1 MDRLVLSDAAWERMA
16 PLIIGRPDQK
26 GSTGRDNRMFVEGVL
41 WIVRTGSP
49 WRDLPEVFGDWNSV
63 FRRFSRWS
71 IKGVWWRIFEAMS
84 DDPDFEYLIV
94 DSTIVR
100 AHQHA
105 AGAKKGGL
113 KIRRIGR
120 SRGGLSTKIHMAVR
134 GLGCPV
140 RFTLTAGQ
148 KGDAPQAAA
157 LIEGLPAEVVMADTA
172 YDADHLR
179 QAIAAKG
186 AVAVIPNNPSRAL
199 KYPLDKHLYA
209 QRHLVECCFSKLKQF
224 RRVATRFE
232 KDRPK
237 LSRRRHSRRHHPMDA
252 ISVHTTSDFSCFDAF
267 SSREPVSTSLENA
280 LVHCRSKRSRGRWLA
295 TAAGAGNLRA
305 GQHPAIGL
313 GGRNDLLIANDDGDF
328 PPFAGPHPRLGN
340 RHQRTGSVHSRTV
353 SFPRSATIR
362 TPYHFPYARL
372 TSGECRLQL

>member
-1 MDRLVLSDAAWERMA
+1 MGVMDRLVLSDAAWERMA

-49 WRDLPEVFGDWNSV
+49 WRDLPEAFGEWNSV

-71 IKGVWWRIFEAMS
+71 VKGVWWRIFEAMS

-105 AGAKKGGL
+105 AGAKKGSEDQAL
-113 KIRRIGR
+113 GR
-120 SRGGLSTKIHMAVR
+120 SRGGLSTKIHLAVR

-157 LIEGLPAEVVMADTA
+157 LIEGLAAEVVMADTA

-186 AVAVIPNNPSRAL
+186 ALAVIPNNPSRAL

-232 KDRPK
+232 KTARNYRAVVT
-237 LSRRRHSRRHHPMDA
+237 LAA
-252 ISVHTTSDFSCFDAF
+252 I
-267 SSREPVSTSLENA
+267 
-280 LVHCRSKRSRGRWLA
+280 
-295 TAAGAGNLRA
+295 
-305 GQHPAIGL
+305 
-313 GGRNDLLIANDDGDF
+313 LLWM
-328 PPFAGPHPRLGN
+328 R
-340 RHQRTGSVHSRTV
+340 
-353 SFPRSATIR
+353 
-362 TPYHFPYARL
+362 
-372 TSGECRLQL
+372 

>member
-1 MDRLVLSDAAWERMA
+1 MMERLVLSDAAWERMA

-49 WRDLPEVFGDWNSV
+49 WRDLPEAFGDWNSV

-113 KIRRIGR
+113 KIRAIGR

-140 RFTLTAGQ
+140 RFRLTAGQ

-179 QAIAAKG
+179 QAIAAKR
-186 AVAVIPNNPSRAL
+186 AIAVIPNNPSRAP
-199 KYPLDKHLYA
+199 KHPLDKDLYA
-209 QRHLVECCFSKLKQF
+209 QRYLVECCFSKLKQF

-232 KDRPK
+232 KTARNYRAVIT
-237 LSRRRHSRRHHPMDA
+237 LAA
-252 ISVHTTSDFSCFDAF
+252 IVLWM
-267 SSREPVSTSLENA
+267 R
-280 LVHCRSKRSRGRWLA
+280 
-295 TAAGAGNLRA
+295 
-305 GQHPAIGL
+305 
-313 GGRNDLLIANDDGDF
+313 
-328 PPFAGPHPRLGN
+328 
-340 RHQRTGSVHSRTV
+340 
-353 SFPRSATIR
+353 
-362 TPYHFPYARL
+362 
-372 TSGECRLQL
+372 

>member
-1 MDRLVLSDAAWERMA
+1 MMERLVLSDAAWERMA
-16 PLIIGRPDQK
+16 RLIIGRPDQK
-26 GSTGRDNRMFVEGVL
+26 GSTGRDNRIFVEGVL

-49 WRDLPEVFGDWNSV
+49 WRDLPEAFGDWNSV

-113 KIRRIGR
+113 KIRR
-120 SRGGLSTKIHMAVR
+120 LAVR

-157 LIEGLPAEVVMADTA
+157 LIEGLPAEIFMADTA

-186 AVAVIPNNPSRAL
+186 ALAVIPNNPSRAL

-232 KDRPK
+232 KTARNY
-237 LSRRRHSRRHHPMDA
+237 RA
-252 ISVHTTSDFSCFDAF
+252 IIT
-267 SSREPVSTSLENA
+267 
-280 LVHCRSKRSRGRWLA
+280 LA
-295 TAAGAGNLRA
+295 
-305 GQHPAIGL
+305 AIIL
-313 GGRNDLLIANDDGDF
+313 WMR
-328 PPFAGPHPRLGN
+328 
-340 RHQRTGSVHSRTV
+340 
-353 SFPRSATIR
+353 
-362 TPYHFPYARL
+362 
-372 TSGECRLQL
+372 